1 MMNPYCESI
10 LAISCQKASP
20 HKGFIAPPPEYH
32 PRVRPGTFEYDDLD
46 QIIAIEKASF
56 PDPYPRI
63 VFAWFKLRVGEG
75 FIVARKDGRVVGYL
89 ISEVRRGRGHIA
101 SMAVSTS
108 CRRMGIGEA
117 MARKSIEQL
126 AGRVKQVYLEVRPS
140 NEAAILLY
148 HKLSFKETGKVRKE
162 YYPDGEDAIEMA
174 RAV

>member
-1 MMNPYCESI
+1 MNDLE
-10 LAISCQKASP
+10 L
-20 HKGFIAPPPEYH
+20 
-32 PRVRPGTFEYDDLD
+32 GTFGYDDLD
-46 QIIAIEKASF
+46 QIIVIEKASF

-89 ISEVRRGRGHIA
+89 ISEVRRGRGHIV
-101 SMAVSTS
+101 SMAVSTD
-108 CRRMGIGEA
+108 CRRMGTGEA
-117 MARKSIEQL
+117 MARRSIERL

-148 HKLSFKETGKVRKE
+148 HKLSFEETSKVRKR

>member
-1 MMNPYCESI
+1 MTRI
-10 LAISCQKASP
+10 LINVTGATRRGSFLGLSNLQL
-20 HKGFIAPPPEYH
+20 
-32 PRVRPGTFEYDDLD
+32 GTFEWEDLD

-89 ISEVRRGRGHIA
+89 ISEVRRGRGHIV
-101 SMAVSTS
+101 SMAVSTD
-108 CRRMGIGEA
+108 CRRMGTGEA
-117 MARKSIEQL
+117 MARRSIERL

-148 HKLSFKETGKVRKE
+148 HKLSFEETSKVRKR